1 MHLCVALKAVI
12 WLVYTSMW
20 PQIWLLWTSVHVPH
34 MRCTLARQFAVT
46 CSCEWAVL
54 AACMQVFCFAVWVA
68 SFSCF
73 GFGILGWWRPS
84 LLPQNKLLHW
94 IDWLTALT
102 MALPWRQ
109 LHLLLER
116 YTIALPAALCP
127 VCFFSYCMLFAYCLP
142 VRLNSILL
150 VCNGPLHLYSYVYIV
165 HMLVSTCACMSTAV
179 A

>member
-68 SFSCF
+68 SFRLAFWADEGPHSYHKISYCT
-73 GFGILGWWRPS
+73 GLIGWLP
-84 LLPQNKLLHW
+84 LLWHYLEDSSICCQKGTLLHC
-94 IDWLTALT
+94 LQYYVQSASL
-102 MALPWRQ
+102 A
-109 LHLLLER
+109 
-116 YTIALPAALCP
+116 
-127 VCFFSYCMLFAYCLP
+127 MLFAYCLP
-142 VRLNSILL
+142 VRLTSISLL

-165 HMLVSTCACMSTAV
+165 HMLVSTCACMSTAE